1 MFLLSKVVDQ
11 SVLREGFSVPLDFQQ
26 KLFEKCGF
34 KLERGQ
40 KKPIKIDI
48 DGKIFDAVLTNILFD
63 AEKYPSHG
71 DLLQVRY
78 PANGELSK
86 QLQSVFSHTYSKIQ
100 SQKIEGLSARVSSW
114 DNSEKEYIS
123 VYATPIQDQLYFEC
137 ITNGELIEE
146 SFELKKLDEIVAEQI
161 FETEDLSATVKT
173 VTKNCKVRKMNRA
186 IGDGLKQLY
195 GYRCQICG
203 AFIGEKYGSSL
214 ILAHHIEY
222 FTKSMNNDASN
233 VLIVCPNHH
242 GIIHDRNPV
251 FDFQKKIY
259 RYPNGYQEGL
269 KLNLHI

>member
-1 MFLLSKVVDQ
+1 M
-11 SVLREGFSVPLDFQQ
+11 PLDFQQ

-71 DLLQVRY
+71 DLLLVRY
-78 PANGELSK
+78 PSNGELSK

-214 ILAHHIEY
+214 IHAHHIEY